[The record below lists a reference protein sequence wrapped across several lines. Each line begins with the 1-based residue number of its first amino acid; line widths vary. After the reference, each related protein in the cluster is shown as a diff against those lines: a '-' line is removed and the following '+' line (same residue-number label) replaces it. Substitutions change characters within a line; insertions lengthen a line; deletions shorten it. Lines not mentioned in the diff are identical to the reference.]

1 MSGSETDVL
10 ERIDVKEP
18 GLWNVI
24 LLNDDSTPM
33 PFVVQILIEIFNKNS
48 SDAYRIMMDIH
59 EKEKGIAGTYYK
71 EIALQKEV
79 DVIRVSREYGY
90 PLKCIVE
97 EA

>member
-18 GLWNVI
+18 SLWNVV
-24 LLNDDSTPM
+24 LLNDDVTPM
-33 PFVVQILIEIFNKNS
+33 PFVVQILIEIFQKNS
-48 SDAYRIMMDIH
+48 QDAYIIMMDIH

-71 EIALQKEV
+71 EIALQKQV
-79 DVIRVSREYGY
+79 DTIRVSQEYGY
-90 PLKCIVE
+90 QLKCSVE